1 VTGGFPG
8 GDPSELQGDRPRDDA
23 GEAAAAPMPERP
35 RRAPNDDVG
44 ATPVALVAPTAGGG
58 AGASPR
64 PQPLVPPAP
73 QTPRPLR
80 APHQSEAAARRS
92 GSNAVRVLVVD
103 DEPTIC
109 KALTIALIREG
120 YEVLAANG
128 GEAAHAVLAEQRV
141 DVMIVDLRMPDLR
154 GDVVYHLASALQPWL
169 STRTVFTT
177 GDISA
182 RAEEIVHACGCHL
195 LRKPFTLAE
204 ALDAVSAVAPKEGA
218 SRTA

>member
-1 VTGGFPG
+1 
-8 GDPSELQGDRPRDDA
+8 
-23 GEAAAAPMPERP
+23 M
-35 RRAPNDDVG
+35 
-44 ATPVALVAPTAGGG
+44 
-58 AGASPR
+58 
-64 PQPLVPPAP
+64 
-73 QTPRPLR
+73 
-80 APHQSEAAARRS
+80 
-92 GSNAVRVLVVD
+92 RVLVVD

-120 YEVLAANG
+120 YEVLTASG

-169 STRTVFTT
+169 GARTVFTT
-177 GDISA
+177 GDISE
-182 RAEEIVHACGCHL
+182 RAEEILRACGCRL

-204 ALDAVSAVAPKEGA
+204 ALDAVSAVAPQEGA